1 MSETTQYI
9 IVGVI
14 LIASV
19 IWIIVK
25 FRRKRQ
31 GKDSGC
37 CGCSL
42 QDACSKK
49 QEKPSCCDKTT
60 FNKTISR

>member
-1 MSETTQYI
+1 MSETIQYI

-14 LIASV
+14 LIASA

-25 FRRKRQ
+25 FSRKKHD
-31 GKDSGC
+31 KDSGC

-42 QDACSKK
+42 QDSCKFKK
-49 QEKPSCCDKTT
+49 KD
-60 FNKTISR
+60 